1 MEGNG
6 NLVQPKSMNSFH
18 DVPILVLCRSGK
30 ANSSARYEVNI
41 FCNVESDRMQRTP
54 NQIVQLLE
62 SFFCVLAPTFGVNF
76 VPHLTRLI
84 KKRLT
89 KGE

>member
-1 MEGNG
+1 MDCNG
-6 NLVQPKSMNSFH
+6 ALVPTKIN
-18 DVPILVLCRSGK
+18 
-30 ANSSARYEVNI
+30 E

-62 SFFCVLAPTFGVNF
+62 SFSSVLAPTFGVNF

-84 KKRLT
+84 NKRFT
-89 KGE
+89 KGNNNGNSPTEANACLHRCFTCT